1 VIVPGGPSRLARRWQ
16 RAPQGR
22 RQVAP
27 PRVVAASR
35 VTSPVDSERSRA
47 RVADWAPEVQRRRG
61 GRPGPLS
68 AGCGTL
74 RASRHRLAASP
85 RWGPGAGAISV
96 GSRPSS
102 RSAKDRALR
111 SLPTGSRPPRSC
123 ARGAR
128 GAPQAGAVGSA
139 IALLHA
145 LLSLPLMRPEFA
157 PLTREQGSPRTTP
170 SYPAEGEAQVVTNL
184 ACARGSST
192 PRSAVRVVPP
202 ILGEGTEEEVDW
214 QGHLAALAGRFPR
227 EHCSVRRHG
236 FLRRLRPLLRST
248 SPSASFV

>member
-1 VIVPGGPSRLARRWQ
+1 MAEGPTRPPPGSTPARGRGQPRDVARRLGTL
-16 RAPQGR
+16 P
-22 RQVAP
+22 
-27 PRVVAASR
+27 
-35 VTSPVDSERSRA
+35 RA
-47 RVADWAPEVQRRRG
+47 RG
-61 GRPGPLS
+61 GL
-68 AGCGTL
+68 
-74 RASRHRLAASP
+74 
-85 RWGPGAGAISV
+85 
-96 GSRPSS
+96 
-102 RSAKDRALR
+102 
-111 SLPTGSRPPRSC
+111 
-123 ARGAR
+123 GAR
-128 GAPQAGAVGSA
+128 GPATSRGPSGPSVGGLWHAAGLPAPLSCQPAVGPGSRSDFGGLTALESLCEGSGFAISANGCAPQAGAVGSA

>member
-1 VIVPGGPSRLARRWQ
+1 MAEGPTRPPPGSTPARGRGQPRDVARRLGTLPRARGGLGARGPATSRGPSGPSVGGLWH
-16 RAPQGR
+16 
-22 RQVAP
+22 
-27 PRVVAASR
+27 AAGL
-35 VTSPVDSERSRA
+35 PA
-47 RVADWAPEVQRRRG
+47 
-61 GRPGPLS
+61 PLS
-68 AGCGTL
+68 CQPAV
-74 RASRHRLAASP
+74 
-85 RWGPGAGAISV
+85 GPGAGAISV